1 MLLAFA
7 LLQSGVLFAAAPTS
21 KLEGERQ
28 RQRVSQAVRWRRK
41 PVPSAEG
48 CFCENTPSFWQFLHF
63 RGVLVLW
70 EVRSWLGIQAA
81 GKETSANF
89 VCSSHNSAV

>member
-7 LLQSGVLFAAAPTS
+7 LLLSGVLFAAASTS
-21 KLEGERQ
+21 KLEGERW
-28 RQRVSQAVRWRRK
+28 RKSVSRAVSWRRK

-48 CFCENTPSFWQFLHF
+48 CFCENTPSFWQLLRF

-70 EVRSWLGIQAA
+70 EVHSWLGIQAA
-81 GKETSANF
+81 RKETSADF
-89 VCSSHNSAV
+89 VCSSQNSAV